1 MKLKRLVSGALCATM
16 IASLLAAC
24 GSNNSGETTKTTDA
38 PKTTE
43 AAESKEE
50 SKADVSASNGEGG
63 KTLVYWSMWTSGE
76 PQAIVI
82 QEAIDAYEEKSG
94 NTVEIDCC
102 AGLK

>member
-43 AAESKEE
+43 AADASTGDAETEAESKEE
-50 SKADVSASNGEGG
+50 S
-63 KTLVYWSMWTSGE
+63 T
-76 PQAIVI
+76 
-82 QEAIDAYEEKSG
+82 
-94 NTVEIDCC
+94 
-102 AGLK
+102 

>member
-43 AAESKEE
+43 AADASTGDAETEAESKEE
-50 SKADVSASNGEGG
+50 SKADASASNGEGG
-63 KTLVYWSMWTSGE
+63 KTLVYWSMWTSG
-76 PQAIVI
+76 
-82 QEAIDAYEEKSG
+82 
-94 NTVEIDCC
+94 
-102 AGLK
+102 